1 MKKLRR
7 HLSYANVIATFALL
21 FAMSG
26 GALAANQYLLTSTKQ
41 ISPSVVKKLKG
52 RTGAQGK
59 TGATGAAGAPG
70 ATGATGPQGS
80 KGTDGTNGTNGT
92 NGVNGKDGFS
102 ALSTLPSG
110 ASESGDF
117 GLYTA
122 NTSGFLVTADS
133 FPIPLAATIPASNVV
148 YDESNTVGVT
158 HCSGPGH
165 ADPGFLCLYKDF
177 STGVK
182 DPPTIRNFE
191 HGDVEGAGNYGFF
204 IEWDATGS
212 PTAGLGTWTVT
223 AP

>member
-26 GALAANQYLLTSTKQ
+26 GALAANHYLLNSTKQ
-41 ISPSVVKKLKG
+41 ISPSVMKKLKG
-52 RTGAQGK
+52 RTGKTGK
-59 TGATGAAGAPG
+59 TGATGA
-70 ATGATGPQGS
+70 TGVTGPTGPQGA
-80 KGTDGTNGTNGT
+80 KGTSGTNGT

-117 GLYTA
+117 GIDTA
-122 NTSGFLVTADS
+122 NTGSFLVTAAS
-133 FPIPLAATIPASNVV
+133 FPIPLAAAIPVG
-148 YDESNTVGVT
+148 NTVYVESTTAGVP

-165 ADPGFLCLYKDF
+165 ADAGFLCVYKEF
-177 STGVK
+177 STGVTNPARIK
-182 DPPTIRNFE
+182 DFE
-191 HGDVEGAGNYGFF
+191 HGDIEGAGTFGFSL
-204 IEWDATGS
+204 EWAATSS
-212 PTAGLGTWTVT
+212 PTAGFGTWTVT

>member
-52 RTGAQGK
+52 KNGARGK
-59 TGATGAAGAPG
+59 TGAAGAPG
-70 ATGATGPQGS
+70 APGATGPVGPQGA
-80 KGTDGTNGTNGT
+80 KGTNGTNGT
-92 NGVNGKDGFS
+92 NGENGKDGFS

-117 GLYTA
+117 AIYTA
-122 NTSGFLVTADS
+122 NTSSFLVTAAS
-133 FPIPLAATIPASNVV
+133 FPIPLATAIPKTNVV
-148 YDESNTVGVT
+148 YDESITVGVP

-165 ADPGFLCLYKDF
+165 ADAGFLCIYKEF

-182 DPPTIRNFE
+182 DPPTIRDFE
-191 HGDVEGAGNYGFF
+191 DAGDGAGKYGFS
-204 IEWDATGS
+204 IEWGTTGS
-212 PTAGLGTWTVT
+212 PTAGFGTWTVT

>member
-26 GALAANQYLLTSTKQ
+26 GALAANHYLLTSTKQ
-41 ISPSVVKKLKG
+41 ISPSVMKKLKG
-52 RTGAQGK
+52 RTGARGN
-59 TGATGAAGAPG
+59 TG
-70 ATGATGPQGS
+70 ATGATGVPGATGPQGP
-80 KGTDGTNGTNGT
+80 KGTNGTNGV

-117 GLYTA
+117 AIYTA
-122 NTSGFLVTADS
+122 NTSGFLATAAS
-133 FPIPLAATIPASNVV
+133 FSIPLAAVIPASNVV
-148 YDESNTVGVT
+148 YDESNTVGVP

-165 ADPGFLCLYKDF
+165 ADAGFLCVYQDF
-177 STGVK
+177 SAGVTDPARIKDYEHSDATG
-182 DPPTIRNFE
+182 TGTF
-191 HGDVEGAGNYGFF
+191 GFTL
-204 IEWDATGS
+204 EWSTTGS
-212 PTAGLGTWTVT
+212 PTAGFGTWTVT